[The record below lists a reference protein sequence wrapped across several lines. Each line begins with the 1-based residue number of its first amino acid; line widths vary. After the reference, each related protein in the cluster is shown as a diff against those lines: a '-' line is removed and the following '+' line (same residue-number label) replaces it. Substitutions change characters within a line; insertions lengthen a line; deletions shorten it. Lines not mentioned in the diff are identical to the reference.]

1 MAATSFS
8 YAQAAQGTATPS
20 PTGTPPPP
28 QDSVSVPLPSAI
40 DWAVEMEDDD
50 GYSAPAPTSAKAA
63 VSQESAVKEK
73 DAVVPATATT
83 TEAPSADKATEDS
96 TSSTTDAPATEEATT
111 YLYYRAPAGERQDW
125 ESTVGSEA
133 DSTSYPTFRRRSDS
147 RREEDPGRLERPWR
161 RADRGSMSGSI
172 DEEHRPGRLI
182 KKFGRGGDK
191 SSKTAGADK
200 VQEEPEPKG
209 ELLEAPIPSFN
220 PWTQRKD
227 TATTKT
233 KLVVSSTPSA
243 AAAATANSASSQLST
258 AAPKTASSSESPAAN
273 ANATTT
279 AAAADA
285 AAAPAAT
292 PSEPSTDAP
301 VNGVAKPARK
311 WGELPP
317 RGAARGARLGDK
329 DGKNGLTANDDIA
342 WPTPE
347 TAVQEEKKKA
357 ATAAPAAEKAE
368 RTDKDSTEETGPTKA
383 RPKEKWVAYDYVP
396 TVSFET
402 QLPQMRGSKPR
413 GGARAVNGTRPSGA
427 TTATSAAATAAQ
439 TGDKVPAAQA
449 NKSTTDSRH
458 RRESSNGVSRTSSL
472 PPTNKRASI
481 DGTQLREPRKVS
493 NPSSGDKAK
502 DPTSATNT
510 SSTPQNWRDRSENGH
525 STRGRGGFR
534 GRGGHHNLGGN
545 ANAGANTN
553 GPAVNGQSQSPHIPS
568 GFNGQAN
575 AGNRPQGPYSPPP
588 RQNSHGQMFMPPA
601 QRGGRGG
608 RNGTNYHRM
617 SLPNNATRIPPLQM
631 HYGPYDYPMAPMS
644 AMPFQPQ
651 PYWDQ
656 MVVNLLRTQIEY
668 YFSIENLCKDMYL
681 RARMDSQGFVPM
693 HFIAAFKRVRTMST
707 DIAMVRAVCES
718 SSELDLVV
726 GEDDLE
732 RVRRRDGWEKWL
744 LPMEDRDEFARNSGP
759 ARLTFK
765 NRPFNMNQQFNS
777 MQFMGYASNYG
788 SPTDMTMQQQQQQLY
803 IDPHQQQPQQTS
815 AVSPVVNGSSNG
827 DVAKTAS
834 QLSANVPDFA
844 PSVNSVIVNGHH
856 DSETTTNG
864 VHAEDAEA
872 EAGQS

>member
-20 PTGTPPPP
+20 PTGTPPP
-28 QDSVSVPLPSAI
+28 QETATIPLPSAI
-40 DWAVEMEDDD
+40 DWASAVEMDDD
-50 GYSAPAPTSAKAA
+50 DFSAPAPASAAKETTA
-63 VSQESAVKEK
+63 SQEPAVKEK
-73 DAVVPATATT
+73 VTAVYAAEALPSETANKEPTT
-83 TEAPSADKATEDS
+83 
-96 TSSTTDAPATEEATT
+96 STTDAPAAEDAPT
-111 YLYYRAPAGERQDW
+111 YLYYRAPAAERQDW

-133 DSTSYPTFRRRSDS
+133 DSTSYPSFRRRSDS

-172 DEEHRPGRLI
+172 DEENRPGRLV

-191 SSKTAGADK
+191 SSKTANAEK
-200 VQEEPEPKG
+200 VQEEAEPKG

-227 TATTKT
+227 STTTKAKLVLASAATT
-233 KLVVSSTPSA
+233 
-243 AAAATANSASSQLST
+243 AAAATASNTASAQPAKAT
-258 AAPKTASSSESPAAN
+258 TASSETS
-273 ANATTT
+273 
-279 AAAADA
+279 
-285 AAAPAAT
+285 AAP
-292 PSEPSTDAP
+292 SDSTADKSVDSA
-301 VNGVAKPARK
+301 VNGVAKPPARK

-317 RGAARGARLGDK
+317 RNGARGARVGDK

-357 ATAAPAAEKAE
+357 ATAAPAAEKVE
-368 RTDKDSTEETGPTKA
+368 RSDKDSTDESAPAKS

-413 GGARAVNGTRPSGA
+413 GGARAVNGTRPAGA
-427 TTATSAAATAAQ
+427 AGQA
-439 TGDKVPAAQA
+439 GDKVPAAQT
-449 NKSTTDSRH
+449 NKSAESRN
-458 RRESSNGVSRTSSL
+458 RRESSNGASRTASL
-472 PPTNKRASI
+472 PPTNKRASL

-502 DPTSATNT
+502 DPAATSAAAAA
-510 SSTPQNWRDRSENGH
+510 QNWRERSDNAPNG
-525 STRGRGGFR
+525 RGRGGYR
-534 GRGGHHNLGGN
+534 GRGGHHNLG
-545 ANAGANTN
+545 ANSGVNTN

-568 GFNGQAN
+568 GFNAHN
-575 AGNRPQGPYSPPP
+575 AGSRPQGPYSPPP
-588 RQNSHGQMFMPPA
+588 RQNSQGQMFMPPS

-608 RNGTNYHRM
+608 RNGANNYHRM

-631 HYGPYDYPMAPMS
+631 HYGGPYDYPMAPMS

-651 PYWDQ
+651 PYWDH
-656 MVVNLLRTQIEY
+656 MVVNMLRSQIEY

-744 LPMEDRDEFARNSGP
+744 LPMEERDEFARNSGP

-765 NRPFNMNQQFNS
+765 NRPFNMNQQFNA
-777 MQFMGYASNYG
+777 MQLMGYAPNYG
-788 SPTDMTMQQQQQQLY
+788 SPTDMSMQQQQQQLY
-803 IDPHQQQPQQTS
+803 VDPQQQQ
-815 AVSPVVNGSSNG
+815 AAASPVVNGSSNG
-827 DVAKTAS
+827 DVSKAAS

-844 PSVNSVIVNGHH
+844 PSVSSPIVNGQH
-856 DSETTTNG
+856 DTEATTNG
-864 VHAEDAEA
+864 VHAEEA
-872 EAGQS
+872 EAAAEEAQS